1 MFFKIQ
7 NPKVSRKSLQK
18 CSQFIASS
26 SQNSQKARG
35 KIASTSAVKKNPS
48 KQKFKMA
55 KTFWLNTAYY
65 EKVQRCSIAEDR
77 DTPIRERH
85 FNCLFPERSAYAELL
100 LCDWPINFIILTY
113 TFN

>member
-55 KTFWLNTAYY
+55 KTLWLNTAYY
-65 EKVQRCSIAEDR
+65 EKLAG
-77 DTPIRERH
+77 
-85 FNCLFPERSAYAELL
+85 RSGVY
-100 LCDWPINFIILTY
+100 
-113 TFN
+113 